1 MKEKFEYNP
10 YQSGHRLFMLKIPS
24 FINKN
29 MRSYIRTPLFDEEK
43 VKKNIDIFNNHL
55 YYIKNTMM
63 KYVIKR
69 NIFFAQRNGDFN
81 KTDKDYLMFL
91 TNTSLKLLLFPD
103 FEANGL
109 ILRNS
114 LYGASGRSYS
124 DPFRKTYNKFLLE
137 LKCYIQMYRLKLF

>member
-103 FEANGL
+103 FEENGL